1 MNLTPQE
8 MPINTRNQMLLTTNT
23 FLSHVEDRVCR
34 AELSLTVCHSSHCDE
49 RSAAS
54 VLHFCHSRFKQQ
66 FSSNKLNDTGYK
78 SQKKLSVQSKIL
90 CTSSV
95 LCSRIIIIFT
105 HQCFIVSK
113 RRINGNQQM
122 LQTKVEKK
130 KNNQQLKTCFS
141 GEVMMSLSGLL
152 FSEPLDTICCFF
164 PSQCRS
170 ADERERVELKCLRP
184 DSTSHCR

>member
-66 FSSNKLNDTGYK
+66 FSSTIQDIKVKRNCQFRVKYC
-78 SQKKLSVQSKIL
+78 VHPP
-90 CTSSV
+90 SSAAGSSSS
-95 LCSRIIIIFT
+95 LLISASSCPNRGLME
-105 HQCFIVSK
+105 
-113 RRINGNQQM
+113 INRCYRQRW
-122 LQTKVEKK
+122 KK
-130 KNNQQLKTCFS
+130 KKTTNN
-141 GEVMMSLSGLL
+141 
-152 FSEPLDTICCFF
+152 
-164 PSQCRS
+164 
-170 ADERERVELKCLRP
+170 
-184 DSTSHCR
+184 

>member
-66 FSSNKLNDTGYK
+66 FSSTIQDIKVKRNC
-78 SQKKLSVQSKIL
+78 QFSKIL

-113 RRINGNQQM
+113 QRINGNQ
-122 LQTKVEKK
+122 
-130 KNNQQLKTCFS
+130 
-141 GEVMMSLSGLL
+141 
-152 FSEPLDTICCFF
+152 
-164 PSQCRS
+164 
-170 ADERERVELKCLRP
+170 
-184 DSTSHCR
+184 

>member
-66 FSSNKLNDTGYK
+66 FSSTIQDIKVKRNCQFRVKYC
-78 SQKKLSVQSKIL
+78 VHPP
-90 CTSSV
+90 SSAAGSSSS
-95 LCSRIIIIFT
+95 LLISASSCPNRGLME
-105 HQCFIVSK
+105 
-113 RRINGNQQM
+113 INRCYRQRW
-122 LQTKVEKK
+122 KK
-130 KNNQQLKTCFS
+130 KKTNQQLKTCFS

-170 ADERERVELKCLRP
+170 GDERERVELKCLRP

>member
-34 AELSLTVCHSSHCDE
+34 AELSLCVTALTVMSALQLLCYISVTQDLNSSLVRISSTIQDIKVKRNC
-49 RSAAS
+49 
-54 VLHFCHSRFKQQ
+54 Q
-66 FSSNKLNDTGYK
+66 F
-78 SQKKLSVQSKIL
+78 SKIL

-113 RRINGNQQM
+113 QRINGNQ
-122 LQTKVEKK
+122 
-130 KNNQQLKTCFS
+130 
-141 GEVMMSLSGLL
+141 
-152 FSEPLDTICCFF
+152 
-164 PSQCRS
+164 
-170 ADERERVELKCLRP
+170 
-184 DSTSHCR
+184 

>member
-66 FSSNKLNDTGYK
+66 FSSTIQDIKVKRNC
-78 SQKKLSVQSKIL
+78 QFSKIL

-113 RRINGNQQM
+113 QRINGNQQM

-130 KNNQQLKTCFS
+130 KTNQQLKTCFS

-170 ADERERVELKCLRP
+170 GDERERVELKCLRP